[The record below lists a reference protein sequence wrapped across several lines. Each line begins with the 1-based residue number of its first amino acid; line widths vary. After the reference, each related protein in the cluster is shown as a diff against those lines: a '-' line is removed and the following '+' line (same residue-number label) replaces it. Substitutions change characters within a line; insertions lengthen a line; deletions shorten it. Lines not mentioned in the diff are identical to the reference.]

1 MKPTPKPENPLLSL
15 AVNILLP
22 VLVLN
27 KGSHYLSA
35 QLALG
40 VALCFPL
47 IYGIQDYY
55 RRRHKNYVSIMGL
68 VNILLTGGLAS
79 LNLTGIW
86 FAFKEASLPLALGIL
101 VLGSAFTSNPAARMF
116 FCNPHLLK
124 MDLIEERLKVGQ
136 HEFAFS
142 RLLRQTTL
150 WLSVSFFISAAANFA
165 LAFFIF
171 KEIDQALP
179 LEEQHTVLNN
189 QLAHMT
195 WMGFAVIALPLMIF
209 SAVLIYD
216 FLRRVSK
223 LVDVPIDGLMHS

>member
-1 MKPTPKPENPLLSL
+1 MKPAPKPENPLLSL

-22 VLVLN
+22 VLILN

-35 QLALG
+35 QLVLV

-55 RRRHKNYVSIMGL
+55 RRRHKNYVSLMGL
-68 VNILLTGGLAS
+68 ANILLTGGLAT

-86 FAFKEASLPLALGIL
+86 FAFKEASLPLVLGML

-116 FCNPHLLK
+116 FCNPHLLR
-124 MDLIEERLKVGQ
+124 MDIIDERLKAGQ
-136 HEFAFS
+136 HESAFS
-142 RLLRQTTL
+142 QLLRKTTL
-150 WLSVSFFISAAANFA
+150 WLSVSFFLSAAANFA

-171 KEIDQALP
+171 VDIDRTLP
-179 LEEQHTVLNN
+179 LEEQHKMLNS
-189 QLAHMT
+189 QLAQMT